1 MALQEFR
8 ANLSK
13 GGLARASK
21 WMVRVFPPRGV
32 TASGNAL
39 GRLLGGGLEINLP
52 IFDALDDAVG
62 VLNDIDV
69 SLGGLNINY
78 NPNIPTLGY
87 ALSGENEALRT
98 INLFT
103 ADVELPGRDINE
115 IERRTEGEIRS
126 VGYAHTHQNLNVGYY
141 CSESLAE
148 KDFFETWQEVV
159 YNKDKV
165 ASGYYDDYTSRI
177 EVIKYNASFK
187 KEVARYQFNE
197 CYPTNI
203 GALTLE
209 NTGDAIMKLQL
220 QFKFRN
226 YDRIK

>member
-52 IFDALDDAVG
+52 IFDALDNAVG

-103 ADVELPGRDINE
+103 ADVELPGRDVNE
-115 IERRTEGEIRS
+115 IERRTEGEVRS
-126 VGYAHTHQNLNVGYY
+126 VGYLHTHQSLNIGYY